1 MKPKRTPAEREH
13 DLPQIAAMYLKGRYQ
28 AEIAEHLGKHRKY
41 SLTRQMIGYDIKALH
56 RRWLASS
63 LVDYDQAK
71 AKEIAVID
79 HLERTYWAEYEVS
92 KGPVTRK
99 KVAKKVDGK
108 LTEATQEIGA
118 GLGDVRFLQ
127 GVQWCIDRRIKVMG
141 LDAPIKNET
150 AGETLISVVYDGD
163 RTDGQPPAAASETN

>member
-13 DLPQIAAMYLKGRYQ
+13 DLPQIAAMYIKGRYQ

-71 AKEIAVID
+71 AKEIAAID
-79 HLERTYWAEYEVS
+79 HLERTYWAEYEIS
-92 KGPVTRK
+92 KKPVVRK
-99 KVAKKVDGK
+99 KLAKKVGGK
-108 LTEATQEIGA
+108 TTEAVQEIGA
-118 GLGDVRFLQ
+118 GLGDIRFLQ
-127 GVQWCIDRRIKVMG
+127 GVEWCIDRRIKIMG
-141 LDAPIKNET
+141 LDAPVKNET
-150 AGETLISVVYDGD
+150 AGETLISVVYSDD
-163 RTDGQPPAAASETN
+163 RTDGQSEAAAPETN